1 MQATESREAVVF
13 RQVAFPVSAF
23 DYLKDWQR
31 AHSAVTGIQTTNT
44 QALTRILS
52 EHREKCGVPTYA
64 AHEGCERARSQAR
77 T

>member
-31 AHSAVTGIQTTNT
+31 AHLAVTGVQVTNN
-44 QALTRILS
+44 QALARILS
-52 EHREKCGVPTYA
+52 EHRERCGVPTNA
-64 AHEGCERARSQAR
+64 AHEGCGHARNQAR
-77 T
+77 P